1 MKKTIFQKILTTTAL
16 CLTAVGLSSCTTVI
30 DTGGSLDS
38 IGKEGASHQ
47 LVTKKNSWG
56 ETPEKVPFSIYKR
69 DSLYYVELPVVYI
82 PAKIS
87 DKTFLILNVGVFIGR
102 GDEFIYPAF
111 ETDLKEIQK
120 YHISKETYYAVLTE
134 KQFEIACK
142 GWGKFEVPPINKEK
156 FPILPASEVDLRG
169 AQLVNQGVPSV
180 DVEQI
185 IESKMPCRRTPG
197 NQLRRP
203 LVFILDVVDIPL
215 SLAAAPVGWISRL
228 IYYSFE

>member
-1 MKKTIFQKILTTTAL
+1 MTMPSIPRILATTAI
-16 CLTAVGLSSCTTVI
+16 CLAAVGLSSCSTII

-56 ETPEKVPFSIYKR
+56 TTLEKVPFSIYKR
-69 DSLYYVELPVVYI
+69 DSLYYVELPVAYI

-87 DKTFLILNVGVFIGR
+87 DRICLIANVGVFIGR

-111 ETDLKEIQK
+111 ETDWKEIQK
-120 YHISKETYYAVLTE
+120 YHTSKETYYAVLTE

-156 FPILPASEVDLRG
+156 FPILPASEVDLQG
-169 AQLVNQGVPSV
+169 AQLVNHREPSV

-185 IESKMPCRRTPG
+185 IESKMPSRRTLG
-197 NQLRRP
+197 NRLRRP

-215 SLAAAPVGWISRL
+215 MFVAAPIGWISRAM
-228 IYYSFE
+228 YYSFE